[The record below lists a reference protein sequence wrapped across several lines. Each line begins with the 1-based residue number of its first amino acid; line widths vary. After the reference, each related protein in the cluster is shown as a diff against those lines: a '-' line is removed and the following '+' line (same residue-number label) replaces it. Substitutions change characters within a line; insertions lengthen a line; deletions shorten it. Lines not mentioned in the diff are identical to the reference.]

1 MKKLKFYKFMEQ
13 EKTKIFALVT
23 NKDNN
28 ENSTKRKRKK
38 SHYKK
43 ISNKVRQNLIEM
55 VVIF

>member
-23 NKDNN
+23 YKDNN
-28 ENSTKRKRKK
+28 ENSMKRKRKK